1 MILVVTIAF
10 TSCKSYEE
18 ITKKP
23 ERLHE
28 NVEIPNYESNFS
40 LALKV
45 DLSTLE
51 SKLND
56 ALKNGYTNSDEG
68 TFEYRSWIKT
78 KDPLYNPN
86 KLIKTRDPLY
96 HPNEWFKTKDPL
108 YHPHKWQKKWGI
120 KIKCPFYHPNEWFK
134 TKDPLYNPIEW
145 IETNNP
151 LYHPNEWI
159 ETKGPAVAIGYKYD
173 VDLKL
178 KEKEKITLS
187 YIDDNTLRITVPIS
201 FKGKV
206 GLKGSLAE
214 SSTLDKKNFDGEI
227 QFFVNTSFSITPD
240 WCPKIGL
247 NVTHSWISNPQI
259 EIMDNVYISLTGLT
273 DKYLKKI
280 ESDVSNLIDQQVKCE
295 MIRDVIKDKW
305 KYYGVSLPAL
315 ANDKQYQLNINPSKV
330 ALSGLKVYKDTLALY
345 VGIKGNISFN
355 DNVVNTTGSLP
366 LLEEQTQ
373 TESEIKAFLPLLI
386 KYDDI
391 EHTANQY
398 LKDNDVVLK
407 PDIILKQKGKVKL
420 IEMTFYPN
428 ADEIVVGVKL
438 KAKLPGNL
446 LPVSGWVY
454 LTGKPVMTTNKKFE
468 LQDLDFSMTVD
479 NKFYPTISTLFK
491 PLIINE
497 IKKQTTRDFTE
508 SITSIKKKLLEK
520 SNSFQHHDIGFSI
533 GNVDFGIYDIIL
545 DKEEIALIAE
555 FTSRF
560 DIFLKSKKE
569 QEYLTPNDRSNL
581 TGFKEKSED

>member
-1 MILVVTIAF
+1 MKCNKYLSIFVAAIVFA
-10 TSCKSYEE
+10 SCKSYEE
-18 ITKKP
+18 ITKKTQ
-23 ERLHE
+23 RLHE
-28 NVEIPNYESNFS
+28 NVELPTYESNFA

-45 DLSTLE
+45 DLSSLE

-56 ALKNGYTNSDEG
+56 ALKNGYSNSDEG

-78 KDPLYNPN
+78 KDPLYDPN

-108 YHPHKWQKKWGI
+108 YNPKKWI
-120 KIKCPFYHPNEWFK
+120 KGPFGMKTKNPLYHPNQWFK
-134 TKDPLYNPIEW
+134 TKDPLYNPNEW

-159 ETKGPAVAIGYKYD
+159 ETKGPAVAVGYHYD
-173 VDLKL
+173 VYLKL
-178 KEKEKITLS
+178 KEKITLS
-187 YIDDNTLRITVPIS
+187 YVDDNTLRISVPIS
-201 FKGKV
+201 FDGSV
-206 GLKGSLAE
+206 GLKGVLAGPT
-214 SSTLDKKNFDGEI
+214 TLNKKNFDGEI

-280 ESDVSNLIDQQVKCE
+280 ESDVNNLISQQVKCE
-295 MIRDVIKDKW
+295 MIRDIVKDKW

-315 ANDKQYQLNINPSKV
+315 ANGKQYQLNINPSKA
-330 ALSGLKVYKDTLALY
+330 ALSALKVYKDTLALY
-345 VGIKGNISFN
+345 VGVKGNISFN
-355 DNVVNTTGSLP
+355 DNIVNTTSSLP
-366 LLEEQTQ
+366 LLENQ
-373 TESEIKAFLPLLI
+373 SETASEVKAFLPLLI

-407 PDIILKQKGKVKL
+407 PDIILKQKAKVKL
-420 IEMTFYPN
+420 IEMSFYPN

-454 LTGKPVMTTNKKFE
+454 LTGKPVMTGNKKFE

-479 NKFYPTISTLFK
+479 NKFYPAISTLFK

-497 IKKQTTRDFTE
+497 IRKQTTRDFTD
-508 SITSIKKKLLEK
+508 SIASIKKKLLEK
-520 SNSFQHHDIGFSI
+520 ANLFQHDDIEFSI
-533 GNVDFGIYDIIL
+533 TDVDFGIYDIIL
-545 DKEEIALIAE
+545 DKEEIAIIAE
-555 FTSRF
+555 FNSKF

-569 QEYLTPNDRSNL
+569 YNDLTRNDR
-581 TGFKEKSED
+581 

>member
-1 MILVVTIAF
+1 MKTTFIYPILVIAITF
-10 TSCKSYEE
+10 SSCKSYDE

-23 ERLHE
+23 ERLSE
-28 NVEIPNYESNFS
+28 DVELPSYESSFA

-45 DLSTLE
+45 DLSSLE

-56 ALKNGYTNSDEG
+56 ALKNGYSNSDEG
-68 TFEYRSWIKT
+68 TFQYRSWIKIE
-78 KDPLYNPN
+78 DPLYNPN
-86 KLIKTRDPLY
+86 KLIKTKNPLY

-108 YHPHKWQKKWGI
+108 YNPKKWI
-120 KIKCPFYHPNEWFK
+120 KIPFGKTKNPFYHPNEWFK
-134 TKDPLYNPIEW
+134 TKDPLYNPNEW

-178 KEKEKITLS
+178 KEEEKITLS
-187 YIDDNTLRITVPIS
+187 YVDDNTLRISIPIS
-201 FKGKV
+201 FKGNV
-206 GLKGSLAE
+206 GLQGSVPK
-214 SSTLDKKNFDGEI
+214 TLTLNKKNFDGEI

-273 DKYLKKI
+273 DKYLKEI
-280 ESDVSNLIDQQVKCE
+280 EKDVSNLVSQQVKCD
-295 MIRDVIKDKW
+295 MFKDIVKERW

-315 ANDKQYQLNINPSKV
+315 ANGKQYQLNINPSKV

-355 DNVVNTTGSLP
+355 DNIVNTTSSLP
-366 LLEEQTQ
+366 LLEEQT
-373 TESEIKAFLPLLI
+373 EAISEVKAFLPLVI
-386 KYDDI
+386 KYNDI
-391 EHTANQY
+391 EHAANQY

-407 PDIILKQKGKVKL
+407 PDIILKQKAKLKL

-428 ADEIVVGVKL
+428 GDEIVVGVKL

-454 LTGKPVMTTNKKFE
+454 LTGKPVMTGNKKFE

-497 IKKQTTRDFTE
+497 IKKQTTRDLTD
-508 SITSIKKKLLEK
+508 SIAGIKKKLLEK
-520 SNSFQHHDIGFSI
+520 SNSFQHDDIGFSI
-533 GNVDFGIYDIIL
+533 DDIDFGISDIIL
-545 DKEEIALIAE
+545 DKEEIAIIAE

-569 QEYLTPNDRSNL
+569 HGDFTRNDR
-581 TGFKEKSED
+581 

>member
-1 MILVVTIAF
+1 MKYNKYLSIFVAAIVF

-28 NVEIPNYESNFS
+28 NVELPTYESNFA

-45 DLSTLE
+45 DLSSLE

-56 ALKNGYTNSDEG
+56 ALKNGYSNSDEG

-78 KDPLYNPN
+78 KDPLYDPN

-108 YHPHKWQKKWGI
+108 YHPHKWQKKLGV
-120 KIKCPFYHPNEWFK
+120 KFKCPFYHPNEWFK
-134 TKDPLYNPIEW
+134 TKDPLYNPNEW
-145 IETNNP
+145 LETNNP

-159 ETKGPAVAIGYKYD
+159 ETKGPAVAVGYHYD

-178 KEKEKITLS
+178 KEKITLS
-187 YIDDNTLRITVPIS
+187 YVDDNTLRISVPIS
-201 FKGKV
+201 FNGSV
-206 GLKGSLAE
+206 GLKGALAGPT
-214 SSTLDKKNFDGEI
+214 TLNKKNFDGEI
-227 QFFVNTSFSITPD
+227 QFFVNTSFSVTPD

-280 ESDVSNLIDQQVKCE
+280 ESDVSNLINQQVKCE
-295 MIRDVIKDKW
+295 MIRDIVKDKW
-305 KYYGVSLPAL
+305 KYYGIGLPAL
-315 ANDKQYQLNINPSKV
+315 ANGKQYQLNINPSKA

-345 VGIKGNISFN
+345 VGMKGNISFN
-355 DNVVNTTGSLP
+355 DNVVNTTGPLP
-366 LLEEQTQ
+366 LLENQ
-373 TESEIKAFLPLLI
+373 TETASEVKAFLPLLI
-386 KYDDI
+386 KYEDI
-391 EHTANQY
+391 EHTANKY

-407 PDIILKQKGKVKL
+407 PDIILKQKAKVKL
-420 IEMTFYPN
+420 IEMSVYPN

-454 LTGKPVMTTNKKFE
+454 LTGKPVMTSNKKFE

-497 IKKQTTRDFTE
+497 IKKQTTRDFTD
-508 SITSIKKKLLEK
+508 SIANIKKKLLEK
-520 SNSFQHHDIGFSI
+520 SNSFSHDDIGFSI
-533 GNVDFGIYDIIL
+533 NDIDFGIYDIIL
-545 DKEEIALIAE
+545 DKEEIAIIAE
-555 FTSRF
+555 FNSKF

-569 QEYLTPNDRSNL
+569 YDDLTRNDR
-581 TGFKEKSED
+581 

>member
-1 MILVVTIAF
+1 MKCNKYLSIFVAAIVFA
-10 TSCKSYEE
+10 SCKSYEE

-28 NVEIPNYESNFS
+28 NVELPAYESNFA

-45 DLSTLE
+45 DLSSLE
-51 SKLND
+51 NKLND
-56 ALKNGYTNSDEG
+56 ALKNGYSNSDEG

-78 KDPLYNPN
+78 KDPLYDPN

-108 YHPHKWQKKWGI
+108 YNPKKWI
-120 KIKCPFYHPNEWFK
+120 KGPFGMKTKNPLYHPNQWFK
-134 TKDPLYNPIEW
+134 TKDPLYHPNEW

-159 ETKGPAVAIGYKYD
+159 ETKGPAVAVGYHYD
-173 VDLKL
+173 VYLKL
-178 KEKEKITLS
+178 KEKITLS
-187 YIDDNTLRITVPIS
+187 YVDDNTLRISVPIS
-201 FKGKV
+201 FDGSV
-206 GLKGSLAE
+206 GLKGVLAGPT
-214 SSTLDKKNFDGEI
+214 TLNKKNFDGEI

-273 DKYLKKI
+273 DKYLKEI
-280 ESDVSNLIDQQVKCE
+280 EKDVSNIVSKQVKCE
-295 MIRDVIKDKW
+295 MIRDIVKDKW
-305 KYYGVSLPAL
+305 KYYGISLPAL
-315 ANDKQYQLNINPSKV
+315 ANGKQYQLNINPSKA
-330 ALSGLKVYKDTLALY
+330 ALSALKVYKDTLALY
-345 VGIKGNISFN
+345 VGVKGNISFN
-355 DNVVNTTGSLP
+355 DNIVNTTSSLP
-366 LLEEQTQ
+366 LLENQ
-373 TESEIKAFLPLLI
+373 SETTSEVKAFLPLLI
-386 KYDDI
+386 KYNDI

-407 PDIILKQKGKVKL
+407 PDIILKQKAKVKL
-420 IEMTFYPN
+420 IEMSFYPN

-454 LTGKPVMTTNKKFE
+454 LTGKPVMTGNKKFE

-479 NKFYPTISTLFK
+479 NKFYPAISTLFK

-497 IKKQTTRDFTE
+497 IKKQTTKDFTD
-508 SITSIKKKLLEK
+508 SIANIKKKLLEK
-520 SNSFQHHDIGFSI
+520 ANSFQHDNIGFSI
-533 GNVDFGIYDIIL
+533 TDVDFGIYDIIL
-545 DKEEIALIAE
+545 DKEEIAIIAE
-555 FTSRF
+555 FNSKF

-569 QEYLTPNDRSNL
+569 YDDLTRNDR
-581 TGFKEKSED
+581 

>member
-1 MILVVTIAF
+1 MKCNKYLSIFVAAIVFA
-10 TSCKSYEE
+10 SCKSYEE

-28 NVEIPNYESNFS
+28 NVELPAYESNFA

-45 DLSTLE
+45 DLSSLE

-56 ALKNGYTNSDEG
+56 ALKNGYSNSDEG
-68 TFEYRSWIKT
+68 TFQYRSWIKT
-78 KDPLYNPN
+78 KDPLYDPN
-86 KLIKTRDPLY
+86 KLI
-96 HPNEWFKTKDPL
+96 KTKDPL
-108 YHPHKWQKKWGI
+108 YHPNKWI
-120 KIKCPFYHPNEWFK
+120 K
-134 TKDPLYNPIEW
+134 TKDPLYNPKKWLRGPFWKTKNPLYHPNKWIETKDPSYHPNEW

-159 ETKGPAVAIGYKYD
+159 ETKGPAVAVGYKYD

-187 YIDDNTLRITVPIS
+187 YVDDNTLRIAVPIS
-201 FKGKV
+201 FKGNA
-206 GLKGSLAE
+206 GLQGNVPAAL
-214 SSTLDKKNFDGEI
+214 TLNKKNFDGEI

-259 EIMDNVYISLTGLT
+259 EIMDNINISLTGLT
-273 DKYLKKI
+273 DKYLKEI
-280 ESDVSNLIDQQVKCE
+280 EKDVSNIVSKQVKCE
-295 MIRDVIKDKW
+295 MIRDIVKERW
-305 KYYGVSLPAL
+305 KYYGVSIPAL
-315 ANDKQYQLNINPSKV
+315 ANGKQYQLNINPSKA

-355 DNVVNTTGSLP
+355 DNIVNTTSSLP
-366 LLEEQTQ
+366 LLENQ
-373 TESEIKAFLPLLI
+373 SETASEVKAFLPLLI
-386 KYDDI
+386 KYNDI

-407 PDIILKQKGKVKL
+407 PDIILKKKATVKL
-420 IEMTFYPN
+420 IEMSVYPN

-454 LTGKPVMTTNKKFE
+454 LTGKPVMTDNKKFE

-497 IKKQTTRDFTE
+497 IKKQTTRDLTDN
-508 SITSIKKKLLEK
+508 ITSVKKKLLEK
-520 SNSFQHHDIGFSI
+520 ANSFQHDDIGFSI
-533 GNVDFGIYDIIL
+533 TDVDFGIYDIIL
-545 DKEEIALIAE
+545 DKEEIAIIAE
-555 FTSRF
+555 FNSKF

-569 QEYLTPNDRSNL
+569 YDDLTRNDR
-581 TGFKEKSED
+581 